1 MTIKQGCLNIFQ
13 WIEIIQSIYFDYN
26 LLKPKA
32 QEKTL
37 HNHLKINRI
46 GFPLYFFLLNLEW
59 VLEGLSDN
67 WLVDLHVQLREF

>member
-1 MTIKQGCLNIFQ
+1 MTAECTLFSNIWKALIKINYIMTIKQGCLNIFQ

-37 HNHLKINRI
+37 HNHLKIK
-46 GFPLYFFLLNLEW
+46 E
-59 VLEGLSDN
+59 
-67 WLVDLHVQLREF
+67 

>member
-1 MTIKQGCLNIFQ
+1 MAIKQGCHTIFQ

-37 HNHLKINRI
+37 HNHLKIK
-46 GFPLYFFLLNLEW
+46 E
-59 VLEGLSDN
+59 
-67 WLVDLHVQLREF
+67 